1 MDKNS
6 SAYKAVLLSVVCAVA
21 GLLLSSV
28 NKITKP
34 IIDANSLKAVQGT
47 LEEFFPDGEFED
59 VTSKYKTDEYDKV
72 EGIYEAKGEGYV
84 FTLTGQGYSS
94 DGFKFAIAFDNDGKI
109 VGYKGLESNETQ
121 GKGSKAFDDDYADQV
136 KQLTS
141 TDAMP
146 LISGATITTTA
157 VGESVTQAEEIFN
170 NIQGISFDADAAKPA
185 APEAAKAEVLGQ
197 ADFSSRKASCED
209 KGDGVYACKA
219 AGFASDL
226 QATITVK
233 DGKVDSITDVSGSE
247 NGDGVGDDFFSG
259 RTDSYKG
266 KTLDDEMDLESGATN
281 TSQGVAAMVQA
292 ALKAA
297 SGESAAPAASAAAGN
312 TLGTEDYSSAKAEAK
327 DNGDGTFACT
337 AQGFSGKLT
346 ATITVKDG
354 KIVSITDLDGAD
366 DGDGV
371 GDDYFKDGG
380 LKDFEGATL
389 DSSIDGLS
397 GATYTSNAV
406 KGMAAAALKAAK

>member
-247 NGDGVGDDFFSG
+247 NGDGVGDVLFYGRGAGKLPTASAVVGDIIDCLKHQHTVLSLTWEDSESADFIEH
-259 RTDSYKG
+259 YKQVE
-266 KTLDDEMDLESGATN
+266 TAMYVRINAQNAES
-281 TSQGVAAMVQA
+281 
-292 ALKAA
+292 LKASVSEMFGKVMYIERAGRPDNELAFITPVMKEADIDVNLNNLSRSAEIA
-297 SGESAAPAASAAAGN
+297 S
-312 TLGTEDYSSAKAEAK
+312 
-327 DNGDGTFACT
+327 
-337 AQGFSGKLT
+337 
-346 ATITVKDG
+346 
-354 KIVSITDLDGAD
+354 KIRL
-366 DGDGV
+366 
-371 GDDYFKDGG
+371 
-380 LKDFEGATL
+380 L
-389 DSSIDGLS
+389 
-397 GATYTSNAV
+397 
-406 KGMAAAALKAAK
+406 